1 MENGLDGENGVLAR
15 YRVAGEFRLEPV
27 LVTIQLHKMGAKN
40 ATLMVLLQKKLALV
54 MKRTAQQEIH
64 VIFYKLHSK
73 ADKRVSI
80 THLKINKQ
88 LKLLI

>member
-1 MENGLDGENGVLAR
+1 MVGEVR
-15 YRVAGEFRLEPV
+15 DEPV

-64 VIFYKLHSK
+64 VTFYKLHSK
-73 ADKRVSI
+73 ADNSQTLGVFI
-80 THLKINKQ
+80 THLIINV
-88 LKLLI
+88 LLWILQATAFI